1 MNVIKKTGGRL
12 LTEVTVFD
20 VYRGENVANDEK
32 SIAYALTFQDQ
43 NRTLE
48 DKEVT
53 EIFHKIIE
61 NVEKKCNAKLRDK

>member
-1 MNVIKKTGGRL
+1 MA
-12 LTEVTVFD
+12 D
-20 VYRGENVANDEK
+20 DEK